1 MASLMADS
9 QTYLIVGLGNPGAKY
24 ILTRHNVG
32 HLALEEIY
40 QTLKKDYHFASWQ
53 NQKKLKA
60 HIAQGTLNEKKII
73 LAALEV
79 FMNESGGPISNL
91 MHYYKIAPQ
100 NLIVIHDEID
110 LPLGKIKIS
119 AGRGGAGHRGVASIF
134 TALKTKKFIRLRI
147 GIHPPSAKKVNA
159 QKIVLERFSKKEKEL
174 LGEVLLRITTALQ
187 IIIAK
192 GLDKAMARYN

>member
-1 MASLMADS
+1 MSA
-9 QTYLIVGLGNPGAKY
+9 
-24 ILTRHNVG
+24 ILRLKRSTKP
-32 HLALEEIY
+32 
-40 QTLKKDYHFASWQ
+40 LKKTITSLHGKTK
-53 NQKKLKA
+53 KKLKA